1 MGNRKID
8 WVERYLKEVQDA
20 LVCPSKE
27 KKRFLVDFRE
37 NIYSCCAEEPNMTDE
52 KLRERFGTPAE
63 ISDSFVS
70 DEDPSFTNG
79 NLNSKKIQKF
89 ALLFLMV
96 LAVIAVILLFVH
108 VHDNFLYNHG
118 ETVLAGPFEGT
129 PPPKESMWD
138 VY

>member
-1 MGNRKID
+1 MGNHKID

-63 ISDSFVS
+63 IRDSFVYS
-70 DEDPSFTNG
+70 EDSSLTWKKFT
-79 NLNSKKIQKF
+79 SKKFQKL
-89 ALLFLMV
+89 AMVFLMI
-96 LAVIAVILLFVH
+96 LAVIAIILLSIH
-108 VHDNFLYNHG
+108 VYDNYLYNHG